1 MYPGHWAELTPD
13 KPAIVHS
20 ATGATQTYGELNDRS
35 NQLAQLMYEAGL
47 RRGDHVCIFMQNEI
61 RFFEVIW
68 AALRSGLYLTTVNRY
83 LTSEEAGYIID
94 NSESQIVVTSDY
106 LKDIACDLHPHA
118 PNVKRWLMMG
128 NPIEGYEDYEMAIG
142 DQSSEPLSEEPAGAL
157 MLYSSGTT
165 GRPKGIYRPLPD
177 ASISDSNSG
186 SVMQQALWGFDSNT
200 VYLSPAPLYH
210 AASFGYCMRT
220 LALGGQVVM
229 MQRFDPELSLKYIE
243 QYRITHSQWVPTMF
257 VRMLKLTDELRDR
270 YDLSSHRCAIHAAA
284 PCPVEI
290 KQQMMKW
297 WGPILWEYYAGT
309 ERNLSLIH
317 ISEPTRPY

>member
-20 ATGATQTYGELNDRS
+20 ATGATQTYAELNDRS

-47 RRGDHVCIFMQNEI
+47 RRGDHVCIFMQNDI

-128 NPIEGYEDYEMAIG
+128 TPIEGYEDYEMAIG

-177 ASISDSNSG
+177 ANISDSNSG

-210 AASFGYCMRT
+210 AAPIGFCNAT
-220 LALGGQVVM
+220 LTLGGTVVM
-229 MQRFDPELSLKYIE
+229 
-243 QYRITHSQWVPTMF
+243 
-257 VRMLKLTDELRDR
+257 
-270 YDLSSHRCAIHAAA
+270 
-284 PCPVEI
+284 
-290 KQQMMKW
+290 
-297 WGPILWEYYAGT
+297 
-309 ERNLSLIH
+309 LSLIH
-317 ISEPTRPY
+317 I